1 MCTERALRAAVG
13 RDSRTP
19 SARQRGASL
28 IEVVVFIVVV
38 SVAAGAVLGALQWA
52 TLASPD
58 PMIRKQML
66 AIAES
71 MIEEITQAPFTW
83 CDPTDAN
90 VATAT
95 SAAGCASLAEGIGPE
110 AGESRYSTSSPFN
123 NVNDY
128 DGFSMSGIR
137 NAVNDPISGLE
148 RYAVS
153 VGVQAVTLAD
163 TGGAGAP
170 ALRITVSVTGP
181 ANGQLVMEAFRTRH
195 SPNSVN

>member
-19 SARQRGASL
+19 PARQRGASL

-137 NAVNDPISGLE
+137 NAVNDPISGLQS
-148 RYAVS
+148 YAVS
-153 VGVQAVTLAD
+153 VGVQALTLAD

-181 ANGQLVMEAFRTRH
+181 ANGQLVMEALRTRH

>member
-195 SPNSVN
+195 APNSVN